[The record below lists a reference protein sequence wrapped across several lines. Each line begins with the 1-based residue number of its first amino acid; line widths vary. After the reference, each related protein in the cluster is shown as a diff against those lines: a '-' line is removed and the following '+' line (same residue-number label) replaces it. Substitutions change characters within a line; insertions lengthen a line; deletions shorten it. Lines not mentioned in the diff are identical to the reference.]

1 MPSVAVFFFCVFITN
16 ESTCSAPRRSH
27 RVPTAMP
34 LLLIR
39 LCAGFLNSFFF
50 FICSMHK
57 SPVIAVCLYSTSALL
72 IHLCISPP
80 KETESL
86 SLSLSLTRQPHYSH
100 TLPPTDPPLVG
111 LIIACHF
118 ATHTH
123 TRACMH
129 THTHYG
135 THANAHTCP
144 PSAFLPS
151 SSSFIPL
158 HEEGVSPYYLSDI
171 CGFSNPSGEILG
183 GMSSFLRSGVF
194 TTIFS

>member
-1 MPSVAVFFFCVFITN
+1 MPSVAVFFFLCIYYQRIDV
-16 ESTCSAPRRSH
+16 
-27 RVPTAMP
+27 
-34 LLLIR
+34 
-39 LCAGFLNSFFF
+39 LCAPQITPCSHSDASSTYTVVCRVFKFFFFF

-144 PSAFLPS
+144 PSLCFSPILLFFYPS
-151 SSSFIPL
+151 P
-158 HEEGVSPYYLSDI
+158 
-171 CGFSNPSGEILG
+171 
-183 GMSSFLRSGVF
+183 
-194 TTIFS
+194 